1 VFYRRTTETNPH
13 RCIQKAYEEE
23 VIKIDWEKIWL
34 LQFSLLVCSFYSLCS
49 NMFSSIVLW

>member
-23 VIKIDWEKIWL
+23 VIKID
-34 LQFSLLVCSFYSLCS
+34 
-49 NMFSSIVLW
+49 

>member
-23 VIKIDWEKIWL
+23 VIKIDWKTDIC
-34 LQFSLLVCSFYSLCS
+34 SLVCSF
-49 NMFSSIVLW
+49 